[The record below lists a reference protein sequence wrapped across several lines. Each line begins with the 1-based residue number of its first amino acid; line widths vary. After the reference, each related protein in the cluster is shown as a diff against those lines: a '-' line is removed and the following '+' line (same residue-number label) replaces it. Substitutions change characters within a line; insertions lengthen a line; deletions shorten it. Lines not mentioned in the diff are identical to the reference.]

1 MKEQIKK
8 LSKFIASRMFYLIL
22 GISVAVAIPI
32 AYAAWNS
39 TVSSGQTL
47 TTALWNDM
55 VAKLVELNNKIDSW
69 PPGSYCIFMGGGSC
83 PTGFTQKSGYMRA
96 ISLYAAN
103 SSYIVPVTFGNSNIQ
118 CHGACGQYGNWIGE
132 LNLNIC
138 CK

>member
-1 MKEQIKK
+1 MKEKMQKI
-8 LSKFIASRMFYLIL
+8 SKFIVSRMFYLIL
-22 GISVAVAIPI
+22 GISVAIAIPI

-39 TVSSGQTL
+39 TVNPGETL
-47 TTALWNDM
+47 TATKWNEH
-55 VAKLVELNNKIDSW
+55 VNKLIELSNKIDSW

-83 PTGFTQKSGYMRA
+83 PSGFAQKSGYMRA
-96 ISLYAAN
+96 IFLFAADN
-103 SSYIVPVTFGNSNIQ
+103 NYIVPVTFGNSNIQ